1 MARNRVQRRIISIV
15 DYVWT
20 ERKIAEA
27 MEVFQSMSTQSING
41 IDPVI
46 ARLRNQIHSRRDILT
61 REDQT
66 RTALID
72 PLLYALGWDVSDPVQ
87 VAIEPRLI
95 DGSRPDYVMSDSK
108 RKSPLM
114 IVEAKK
120 LDTNLARY
128 DHEFQIK
135 RYMRQMNCP
144 LGVLTNGDMW
154 KIYCAHQNGTVDLIK
169 TLSVSRNKADEF
181 AMIAA
186 PRQRTAVDYRQKSEQ
201 WLQDEKARRT
211 AADRQLTNE
220 QKARHKVKLRL
231 AKERKNREK
240 AERWLEQERLRRRKA
255 AQPRRRK
262 ITERVLVTIFVASL
276 YILGPLITAILFLI
290 L

>member
-1 MARNRVQRRIISIV
+1 MPAQN
-15 DYVWT
+15 
-20 ERKIAEA
+20 
-27 MEVFQSMSTQSING
+27 ING

-46 ARLRNQIHSRRDILT
+46 ARLRTRIDSRRDILT

-87 VAIEPRLI
+87 VEIEPRLI
-95 DGSRPDYVMSDSK
+95 DGSRPDYVMNDSG
-108 RKSPLM
+108 RKLPLM

-128 DHEFQIK
+128 DHESQIK
-135 RYMRQMNCP
+135 GYMRQLNCP
-144 LGVLTNGDMW
+144 LGALTNGDTW
-154 KIYCAHQNGTVDLIK
+154 KIYCARQNGTVALVK
-169 TLSVSRNKADEF
+169 TVSVARNIADDF
-181 AMIAA
+181 VMIAA

-201 WLQDEKARRT
+201 WLHDEKARRT
-211 AADRQLTNE
+211 AADRQLTSE
-220 QKARHKVKLRL
+220 QKTRHRIKRRL

-262 ITERVLVTIFVASL
+262 IIERVLVAVCVVSL